1 MGRRPWQHFALV
13 LALLV
18 IAAALALSYRLVGY
32 LEWRGNAT
40 WQVIYELVAAALAVE
55 VAAFAV
61 SRFGLEHRR
70 LPLFIGLAYLG
81 AGIADLV
88 AAPIALG
95 RYVFPLVRQTEAVV
109 AVWTV
114 GRLWLA
120 GCLLVGLFVQ
130 RVAPVALS
138 ARLEMAPA
146 TLVGAGTALSLVQ
159 LSQMIPWP
167 GLVRDAAEVVVWRP
181 WELVIAGLL
190 VAALPGY
197 WLLYRRVGG
206 SMIGSVLVS
215 LLVGLFA
222 QGYMTQSRAL
232 YDGNWNLATV
242 LKIASYVPLLVG
254 LFVESVT
261 LFRAQRKLTGELQ
274 VAQAELREY
283 SRELENKVADR
294 TRALEARSKE
304 LDAFAYTVSHDLKAP
319 LRGVSTYT
327 SLLLENSGDKLDEAG
342 RRYAENVRRAA
353 TTMRE
358 LIDDLLEYSRLER
371 REAELLP
378 VDLRALADSIL
389 QERQAQIEQ
398 GRVQV
403 ELDLALPAIV
413 ADRAM
418 LRAALANLIDNAI
431 KFSRDATPPRITV
444 RGRED
449 NGQFV
454 VTVQDNGI
462 GFDMEHEKR
471 IFEIF
476 QRLHRADEFEGTGIG
491 LSIVKRA
498 IEKHGG
504 HVTAH
509 GVPGGGAT
517 FTLTLPKGKAQS

>member
-1 MGRRPWQHFALV
+1 MG
-13 LALLV
+13 
-18 IAAALALSYRLVGY
+18 
-32 LEWRGNAT
+32 
-40 WQVIYELVAAALAVE
+40 
-55 VAAFAV
+55 AAFA
-61 SRFGLEHRR
+61 
-70 LPLFIGLAYLG
+70 A
-81 AGIADLV
+81 
-88 AAPIALG
+88 
-95 RYVFPLVRQTEAVV
+95 
-109 AVWTV
+109 
-114 GRLWLA
+114 
-120 GCLLVGLFVQ
+120 
-130 RVAPVALS
+130 
-138 ARLEMAPA
+138 
-146 TLVGAGTALSLVQ
+146 VQ
-159 LSQMIPWP
+159 LSQMLPWP
-167 GLVRDAAEVVVWRP
+167 GLLRDLPGSWMWRP

-190 VAALPGY
+190 VATVPGY

-222 QGYMTQSRAL
+222 QGYMAQSRAL

-242 LKIASYVPLLVG
+242 LKIASYVPLLAG

-283 SRELENKVADR
+283 SRELEQKVADR

-304 LDAFAYTVSHDLKAP
+304 LEAFAYTVSHDLKAP
-319 LRGVSTYT
+319 LRGISTYS
-327 SLLLENSGDKLDEAG
+327 SLLVEACGDKLDESN
-342 RRYAENVRRAA
+342 RRYANSISRAV
-353 TTMRE
+353 TTMKE

-398 GRVQV
+398 GHVQV
-403 ELDLALPAIV
+403 ELDLALPAIT

-431 KFSRDATPPRITV
+431 KFSRDAKPPRITV

-449 NGQFV
+449 NGQYIV
-454 VTVQDNGI
+454 AVQDNGI

-504 HVTAH
+504 HVTAT
-509 GVPGGGAT
+509 GMPGQGAT
-517 FTLTLPKGKAQS
+517 FTLSLPKGRA